1 MDDLHSRT
9 VAELHGLLRERE
21 CAGDES
27 LRRDDRGDRRERD
40 QRILER
46 AGRQQEERIDR
57 ARRFPQDQRALP
69 EVARQQPRQHQE
81 EPGEADRPLAE
92 VSHVGVER
100 LRSRDGQDNG
110 AEENE
115 SGVSMPSEEFQTVQ
129 RIRRSENLRAQ
140 QNLGQSESPDRHE
153 PNDHHGPE
161 YPPDLGGAV
170 LLEEEK
176 PSEYRDGE
184 GEYQV
189 LRLRSHHFQTCHGAQ
204 HRDRRRDHAIAVEQ
218 RRSDQSQR
226 DDSLAAQG
234 VRVAPLLLKNE
245 RQQRENSALAIVVRP
260 HDEDDVLDAD
270 DDYQRP
276 DDQRQN
282 AVDVFRRRSE
292 AMLRFEALAQGI
304 EGTGADVPIND
315 A

>member
-1 MDDLHSRT
+1 MDDLHART

-21 CAGDES
+21 CARDES
-27 LRRDDRGDRRERD
+27 LRRDDRGDRCERD

-57 ARRFPQDQRALP
+57 ARRVPQDQRALA
-69 EVARQQPRQHQE
+69 EIVRQQRRQHQE

-100 LRSRDGQDNG
+100 LRSGDGQDHG
-110 AEENE
+110 SEENE
-115 SGVSMPSEEFQTVQ
+115 SGVPMPNEKLQAVQ
-129 RIRRSENLRAQ
+129 RIRRGEDLRGL
-140 QNLGQSESPDRHE
+140 QNFGQSESPNRPE
-153 PNDHHGPE
+153 PDDHHGPE

-189 LRLRSHHFQTCHGAQ
+189 LPLRSHHFQTFHGAQ
-204 HRDRRRDHAIAVEQ
+204 HGDRRSDHAIAVEE
-218 RRSDQSQR
+218 RRSDQSER
-226 DDSLAAQG
+226 DDRLATKG
-234 VRVAPLLLKNE
+234 VRIAPLLLKTE
-245 RQQRENSALAIVVRP
+245 RQQCEDSALAVVVRP

-276 DDQRQN
+276 DDQRPVSYTHLTLPTN
-282 AVDVFRRRSE
+282 REV
-292 AMLRFEALAQGI
+292 
-304 EGTGADVPIND
+304 
-315 A
+315 